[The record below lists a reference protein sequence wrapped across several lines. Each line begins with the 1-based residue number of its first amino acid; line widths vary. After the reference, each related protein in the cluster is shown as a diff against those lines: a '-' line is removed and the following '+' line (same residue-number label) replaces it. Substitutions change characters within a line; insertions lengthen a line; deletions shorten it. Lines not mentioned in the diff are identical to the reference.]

1 MMSGRGSLVVL
12 ASTLFLACTSPPPPS
27 RTGGKGGDED
37 TGGTGGGGGKGGTGG
52 KTSTGGKGG
61 DTGGSGGGG
70 SGGGGSG
77 GGGAGGTG
85 GTVGEDCPPTSTTLL
100 CKPTGT
106 MPKSI
111 KDTGLFPMLP
121 DRTKHSARMIPYV
134 PDPPLWSDGLEK
146 ERMILLPQGQ
156 KIDNTG
162 SRWVFP
168 IGTVFIK
175 TFVDDSGP
183 MGAPRAVETR
193 FIRRVGDENAF
204 TEYDFYLYEW
214 NKEGTDATL
223 IINDKEG
230 DGTGD
235 QYFKN
240 VKIVINGMH
249 HGKLL
254 KLNNGLPFDHT
265 LPSQFMCKSCHTTNG
280 AAFQTFIGFDE
291 VRLDK
296 TQLTA
301 MDGLNVFMKPAKAP
315 VPVTDPDPK
324 LLAAKRFIFG
334 NCVHCHNAK
343 GMVFDMHPGVFVANT
358 VGKETMAQSVE
369 PPVGWLRV
377 VPGDLEKSVVY
388 VQARRKPLPMPNMVG
403 GDRLRPMPPFGV
415 NDDTPDPDGL
425 KALSDWILSLKK

>member
-1 MMSGRGSLVVL
+1 MMSGRRSLVVL
-12 ASTLFLACTSPPPPS
+12 ASTLLLACTSPPPPKK
-27 RTGGKGGDED
+27 TGGTGGDED
-37 TGGTGGGGGKGGTGG
+37 TGGSGGAGKGGTGG
-52 KTSTGGKGG
+52 KMATGGKGG

-70 SGGGGSG
+70 SGGGG
-77 GGGAGGTG
+77 AGGTG
-85 GTVGEDCPPTSTTLL
+85 GMMMTGEDCPPTSTTLL

-121 DRTKHSARMIPYV
+121 DRTKHSARMIPYT

-168 IGTVFIK
+168 IGTIFIK

-193 FIRRVGDENAF
+193 FIRRVADESAF

-223 IINDKEG
+223 VINDKEG

-235 QYFKN
+235 QYFKD
-240 VKIVINGMH
+240 VKVTINGMH

-254 KLNNGLPFDHT
+254 KINNGLPFDHT
-265 LPSQFMCKSCHTTNG
+265 LPSQFMCKGCHTANG

-315 VPVTDPDPK
+315 VPIADPDPK
-324 LLAAKRFIFG
+324 LLAVKRFIFG
-334 NCVHCHNAK
+334 NCVHCHNEK
-343 GMVFDMHPGVFVANT
+343 GSVFDMHPKVFVQNT
-358 VGKETMAQSVE
+358 VNQPTMAQSVD
-369 PPVGWLRV
+369 PPPGWLRI
-377 VPGDLEKSVVY
+377 VPMDLEKSVVY
-388 VQARRKPLPMPNMVG
+388 VQARRKPLPMPNMAG
-403 GDRLRPMPPFGV
+403 GNRLRPMPPFGV
-415 NDDTPDPDGL
+415 NDDAPDLDGL
-425 KALSDWILSLKK
+425 AALQAWITGLPKK